1 HNTKSVNQFS
11 RKRDVILGKLER
23 LTRKDAKAIKDGVL
37 DCTRSWEDYK
47 KFVSR
52 VDTWYST
59 NEKRYLRYMSLY
71 AREEL
76 SETEFKIAF
85 HDLNTSFS
93 EIEIEILYQMLDP
106 TARGRVEYTRLYEAI
121 WMALATK
128 FINDDGL
135 LTVDVEKPDKWILLT
150 FKVPS
155 CEPFDMP
162 TTFEQLVELGY
173 TGTMLRT
180 IIQTRVPC
188 LSTRAI
194 VIFTDVSRY
203 AETTVHCNQTLYEF
217 PYIGGP
223 KCAPE
228 E

>member
-1 HNTKSVNQFS
+1 
-11 RKRDVILGKLER
+11 
-23 LTRKDAKAIKDGVL
+23 
-37 DCTRSWEDYK
+37 
-47 KFVSR
+47 
-52 VDTWYST
+52 
-59 NEKRYLRYMSLY
+59 MSLY

-121 WMALATK
+121 WKALATK

-135 LTVDVEKPDKWILLT
+135 LTVDLEKPDKWILLT

-228 E
+228 EAVIYYEFSMGRIDCPIISRLFPVQQSSESVHCTSNVVLQSSLGGLSFV